1 MEISCMG
8 VRIWS
13 VFMLLF
19 PLMIIALAS
28 SNLRGNEVERLSLLA
43 FKSEI
48 FSDPLGILSSWNDSS
63 NLCDEWRGI
72 TCGRRHQR
80 VTVLDLQSS
89 HLMGILSPHIG
100 NLSFLRTLN
109 LQNNSFT
116 GTIPQEVGRLSRLQ
130 VLHLGDNLFR
140 GDIPINIS
148 NCFDLQYLVL
158 ANNALSGKLPME
170 LGSLFKL
177 QVLTLRSNNLVGE
190 IPPSFGNL
198 STLQILCMEENRL
211 TGTIPQE
218 VGRLSRL
225 QVLHL
230 GDNFFKGYIPINISH
245 CSNLQYLVL
254 ANNSLTGEIP
264 IELGSL
270 LKLQE
275 LTLRGN
281 NLVGEIPSSFGNLS
295 SLKIL
300 SMEEN
305 NLQGGLMNSRLGK
318 LKSLRYLALG
328 TNLLTGTIPP
338 SIYNLSSIQYISVIG
353 NQFHGTLPSGLGYTI
368 FPNLQIF
375 QFQMNRF
382 SGPIPSTISNASN
395 LSLFGISGNSF
406 TGKVPSLARL
416 SNLVRL
422 EIDYNNLGNEDDDL
436 EFLSSL
442 VNCTSLELLDISGNN
457 FQGVLPESIS
467 NLSTKL
473 KVMSLGRNQL
483 SGSIPIGIGN
493 LLNYWD
499 RLYNLFL
506 SYNQLS
512 GTIPSCLGNLTLLS
526 SLVLKSNNLQG
537 GIPQSLGQC
546 RNLLALVLS
555 QNNLSGPIPIE
566 VIRLPSLSQV
576 LDLSSNHFSGYIPIE
591 VGFLSKLASLN
602 LVENRLSGDVPGS
615 LGACTGLTSLHLNG
629 NLLHGK
635 IPQSLSSL
643 RGIQDLD
650 LSHNSFTGT
659 IPDYLQSYP
668 FLQHLNLSF
677 NDFRGEVPIQGVFGN
692 TSAVSLLG
700 NRRLCGGVPQ
710 LRLSK
715 CRYLPKTDKALL
727 YRLAIIT
734 ISSGAIIWSVYFV
747 LLYRSRNSGV
757 KSASVSSLDVSFLK
771 LSYGDLLKATEG
783 FSSRNLIGSGSSGS
797 VYWGVLDQHEER
809 IVAVKVLNLQSSRAS
824 RSFISE
830 CEVLKSIRHRN
841 LVRLVTACS
850 SIDFQGNEFKA
861 LVFEFMLD
869 GNLDEWLHYSA
880 QRVVGS
886 PILQL
891 HLNLLQRVKI
901 AIDVATA
908 LDYLHNRFHVPIVH
922 CDLKPSNVLLE
933 NDMTACV
940 CDFGLATYLPDTSCP
955 VPSVQYPSNSIRGT
969 IGYIAPEY
977 GMGSAVST
985 HGDVYSYGI
994 LLLEMLTGKRPTDD
1008 MFRDDKNLHNFV
1020 LMALPERVKEICDPV
1035 LLQEKESSTS
1045 TNTASNRNDVRND
1058 EAQRV
1063 EECLITIARIG
1074 VACSV
1079 HLPKARME
1087 IGNVV
1092 AELRVVRDVL
1102 TGTGMPREHMICL
1115 RP

>member
-13 VFMLLF
+13 VFMQLF
-19 PLMIIALAS
+19 PLMIITLAS

-48 FSDPLGILSSWNDSS
+48 VSDPLGILSSWNDSS

-72 TCGRRHQR
+72 TCGRRHPR

-89 HLMGILSPHIG
+89 QLEGILSPHIG
-100 NLSFLRTLN
+100 NLSFLRSLN

-116 GTIPQEVGRLSRLQ
+116 NTIPQEIGRLSRLQ
-130 VLHLGDNLFR
+130 RLHLGDNSFE

-148 NCFDLQYLVL
+148 HCF
-158 ANNALSGKLPME
+158 K
-170 LGSLFKL
+170 
-177 QVLTLRSNNLVGE
+177 
-190 IPPSFGNL
+190 
-198 STLQILCMEENRL
+198 
-211 TGTIPQE
+211 
-218 VGRLSRL
+218 
-225 QVLHL
+225 
-230 GDNFFKGYIPINISH
+230 
-245 CSNLQYLVL
+245 LQYLVL

-353 NQFHGTLPSGLGYTI
+353 NQLQGTLPSGLGYTI
-368 FPNLQIF
+368 FPNLRTF
-375 QFQMNRF
+375 HFQMNNF
-382 SGPIPSTISNASN
+382 IGPIPFTISNASQ
-395 LSLFGISGNSF
+395 LSQFGISMNYFS
-406 TGKVPSLARL
+406 GKVPSLARV

-422 EIDYNNLGNEDDDL
+422 EMDDNNLGNEDGDL
-436 EFLSSL
+436 NFLSSL

-467 NLSTKL
+467 NLSRKL
-473 KVMSLGRNQL
+473 EVMSLGRNQL

-493 LLNYWD
+493 LLNVGVLSFEENLLTGNIPNSVCEIS

-526 SLVLKSNNLQG
+526 SLVLESNKLQG
-537 GIPQSLGQC
+537 GIPLSLGNC
-546 RNLLALVLS
+546 WNLLALVLS
-555 QNNLSGPIPIE
+555 QNKLSGPIPEE
-566 VIRLPSLSQV
+566 VLRLPSLSQV
-576 LDLSSNHFSGYIPIE
+576 LDLSSNHFSGYIPNE
-591 VGFLSKLASLN
+591 VGFLSKLASLD
-602 LVENRLSGDVPGS
+602 LAENRFFGNIPQS
-615 LGACTGLTSLHLNG
+615 LGACIGLTSLHLNR
-629 NLLHGK
+629 NLLNGT
-635 IPQSLSSL
+635 IPQSLRYL
-643 RGIQDLD
+643 RGLQDLD
-650 LSHNSFTGT
+650 LSRNNFSGT
-659 IPDYLQSYP
+659 IPNDWQSFPSLQN
-668 FLQHLNLSF
+668 LDLSF
-677 NDFRGEVPIQGVFGN
+677 NDFEGEVPVQGVFN
-692 TSAVSLLG
+692 STSAVSLKG
-700 NRRLCGGVPQ
+700 NRRLCGGIPQ
-710 LRLSK
+710 LRLPM
-715 CRYLPKTDKALL
+715 CIPQLRLPKPAKELINHKLVAH
-727 YRLAIIT
+727 II
-734 ISSGAIIWSVYFV
+734 ISSGTIGVIWLLYF
-747 LLYRSRNSGV
+747 LFLYRSTEPGV
-757 KSASVSSLDVSFLK
+757 ESSSEPSLDVSFLK
-771 LSYGDLLKATEG
+771 LSYRDLLKATDG
-783 FSSRNLIGSGSSGS
+783 FSSRNLIGSGSSGC
-797 VYWGVLDQHEER
+797 VYWGVLDQPEER

-824 RSFISE
+824 RNFISE

-880 QRVVGS
+880 QRVIGAPTV
-886 PILQL
+886 QL
-891 HLNLLQRVKI
+891 HLNLLQRVNI
-901 AIDVATA
+901 AIDVASA

-933 NDMTACV
+933 HDMTACV
-940 CDFGLATYLPDTSCP
+940 CDFGLATYLPDTSCL
-955 VPSVQYPSNSIRGT
+955 VHSIQKPSNSIRGT

-977 GMGSAVST
+977 GMGSGVST
-985 HGDVYSYGI
+985 YGDVYSYGI
-994 LLLEMLTGKRPTDD
+994 LLLEMLTGKRPTDN

-1035 LLQEKESSTS
+1035 LLQEKKSSTS
-1045 TNTASNRNDVRND
+1045 TNPASNRNDVQND
-1058 EAQRV
+1058 ETQRV
-1063 EECLITIARIG
+1063 EECLISIARIG

-1079 HLPKARME
+1079 HLPKARMK
-1087 IGNVV
+1087 IGEVL
-1092 AELRVVRDVL
+1092 AELRVIRDVL
-1102 TGTGMPREHMICL
+1102 TGTGMPREHMITA
-1115 RP
+1115 